1 MQKEFD
7 ICIIGA
13 GIAGSALAFAMAKQ
27 GRRVAVIERDLSE
40 PEKIIG
46 ELLQPGG
53 VEKLDELG
61 YENIFD
67 GLDSPEIEGYGLFK
81 DGVDFRIPYPTKE
94 DRPIKGRGF
103 RYGKFVMKLRE
114 QLKPFENVHLIE
126 GTARAFLKDESGIVG
141 VNFTPRGE
149 TAEQTISA
157 KLTIACDGG
166 SSLFGKE
173 LNQSQK
179 QIKGY
184 FLGLLLEDCELPYPN
199 HGHVF
204 IAGSSPFLSYP
215 ISSKYTRVLIDF
227 PADSPPQKGEALE
240 RHIKENVLP
249 YMPEQMHLPVLKALE
264 KGPFRAMPNCEVVA
278 EPIRVAGALLLGD
291 SLNMRH
297 PLTGGG
303 MTVALSD
310 VKFLS
315 ELLNG
320 VDLSDE
326 SALKASIDKFYN
338 ERHLGISTINI
349 LANALYA
356 VFSHPALS
364 KACFDYLRQGG
375 KKASEP
381 VELLSALSRD
391 RKLLLSHFMAV
402 ARSGAS
408 KKLLPLPTPR
418 KMKEAQRMITDA
430 IDIIQPQLRNEQFG
444 SAIDGLMK
452 LGRLTFKE
460 SVVTE

>member
-1 MQKEFD
+1 MMKQKPFD

-13 GIAGSALAFAMAKQ
+13 GIAGSALAFALAKQ
-27 GRRVAVIERDLSE
+27 GRSVAVIERDLSE

-53 VEKLDELG
+53 VEKLEELG
-61 YENIFD
+61 YENLFE

-81 DGVDFRIPYPTKE
+81 DGVDFRIAYPEKNG
-94 DRPIKGRGF
+94 RPIKGRGF
-103 RYGKFVMKLRE
+103 RYGKFVMRLRE
-114 QLKPFENVHLIE
+114 RLKPFDNVEIIE
-126 GTARAFLKDESGIVG
+126 GTARAFVRNERDEVIGVRFLPSGEKI
-141 VNFTPRGE
+141 
-149 TAEQTISA
+149 EQTILA
-157 KLTIACDGG
+157 HLTVACDGG

-173 LNQSQK
+173 LNRAEK
-179 QIKGY
+179 HIKGY
-184 FLGLLLEDCELPYPN
+184 FLGLLLENCPLPYPN

-215 ISSKYTRVLIDF
+215 ISSKETRVLIDF

-240 RHIKENVLP
+240 RHITENVLP
-249 YMPEQMHLPVLKALE
+249 FMPEQMHASVLQAVRE
-264 KGPFRAMPNCEVVA
+264 NPFRAMPNCEVTADPVR
-278 EPIRVAGALLLGD
+278 ISGAILLGD

-315 ELLNG
+315 DLLREVKIEDQVATKN
-320 VDLSDE
+320 
-326 SALKASIDKFYN
+326 ALCRFYN
-338 ERHLGISTINI
+338 DRHLNISTINI

-364 KACFDYLRQGG
+364 EACFNYLRQGG

-408 KKLLPLPTPR
+408 KKLLPFPTPK
-418 KMKEAQRMITDA
+418 KMKEAQRMINDA
-430 IDIIQPQLRNEQFG
+430 IDIIQPQLKNERFG

-452 LGRLTFKE
+452 LGKLT
-460 SVVTE
+460 VGV

>member
-1 MQKEFD
+1 MEKRDVD

-27 GRRVAVIERDLSE
+27 GRTVAVIERDLSE

-53 VEKLDELG
+53 VQKLEELG
-61 YENIFD
+61 YENIFE

-81 DGVDFRIPYPTKE
+81 DGVDFRIPYPEK
-94 DRPIKGRGF
+94 DGRPIKGRGF

-114 QLKPFENVHLIE
+114 QLNGFENVCLIE
-126 GTARAFLKDESGIVG
+126 GSARSFIKDENGIHG
-141 VNFTPRGE
+141 VNFIPTGE
-149 TAEQTISA
+149 STEQSISA

-173 LNQSQK
+173 LNRSEK
-179 QIKGY
+179 QVKGY

-227 PADSPPQKGEALE
+227 PADAPPRKGKMLE
-240 RHIKENVLP
+240 RHIRENVLP
-249 YMPEQMHLPVLKALE
+249 FMPQQMHGPVMNAVRE
-264 KGPFRAMPNCEVVA
+264 NPFRAMPNCEVVA
-278 EPIRVAGALLLGD
+278 EPIRVPGALLLGD

-297 PLTGGG
+297 PITGGG

-320 VDLSDE
+320 IELTDE
-326 SALKASIDKFYN
+326 IALKAAIDRFYN

-364 KACFDYLRQGG
+364 EACFDYLRQGG

-418 KMKEAQRMITDA
+418 KMKEAQRMINDA
-430 IDIIQPQLRNEQFG
+430 IDIIQPQLKNEHFG

-452 LGRLTFKE
+452 LGKLTTK
-460 SVVTE
+460 VHT